1 MRQQRALSP
10 RPKGRGTPRVFGRM
24 MRVIGLAGWSGAG
37 KTTLLVKLLPRLVA
51 RGLEVS
57 TIKHAHHS
65 FDLDQPGKD
74 SHSHRVAGAS
84 EVLVSSAAR
93 WALVHELRGAAE
105 MRLED
110 LVGKLAPVDLVI
122 VEGFKGGLHPK
133 LEVYR
138 AAVGKPPLH
147 AHDPKIVAIAADVT
161 LPQAQVPV
169 LAIDDV
175 EGIIEVILAR
185 AEPVSGLVRGTE
197 ES

>member
-1 MRQQRALSP
+1 
-10 RPKGRGTPRVFGRM
+10 M

-37 KTTLLVKLLPRLVA
+37 KTTLLVKLLPGLVA

-122 VEGFKGGLHPK
+122 VEGFKGGVHPK

-138 AAVGKPPLH
+138 AAVGKPLLH
-147 AHDPKIVAIAADVT
+147 AHDPKIVAVAADVA
-161 LPQAQVPV
+161 LPQAGVPV

-185 AEPVSGLVRGTE
+185 AEPVSGLTRRTE
-197 ES
+197 EP

>member
-1 MRQQRALSP
+1 
-10 RPKGRGTPRVFGRM
+10 M

-37 KTTLLVKLLPRLVA
+37 KTTLLIKLLPRLVA

-65 FDLDQPGKD
+65 FDVDQPGKD
-74 SHSHRVAGAS
+74 SHNHRLAGAT
-84 EVLVSSAAR
+84 EVLVSSSAR
-93 WALVHELRGAAE
+93 WALLHELRGAAE

-110 LVGKLAPVDLVI
+110 LVGRLAPVDLVI
-122 VEGFKGGLHPK
+122 VEGFKRALHPK

-138 AAVGKPPLH
+138 AAIGKPPLH
-147 AHDPKIVAIAADVT
+147 ADDPKIVAVATDVA
-161 LPQAQVPV
+161 LPRAQVPV

-185 AEPVSGLVRGTE
+185 AEPATALAGRTE
-197 ES
+197 EP